1 MKKGFILGM
10 ALVGHLVQ
18 AGTSAARE
26 AIEDPAAVDV
36 LIERETAVLE
46 DFRWKAHLSQ
56 TLPSVARDNRD
67 NVKMCQAGRET
78 YVRMKRTMTRL
89 YPAAWPA
96 PQGRI
101 TVPATILPWPLLE
114 VSKVRCQMCEEAP

>member
-1 MKKGFILGM
+1 M

-36 LIERETAVLE
+36 LIERETASLLEARHGNGSKSWVSLTRSKGSRGLSTMQFQLEAVLE

-67 NVKMCQAGRET
+67 NVKMCQDRQFLAHANSALSAK
-78 YVRMKRTMTRL
+78 MQRL
-89 YPAAWPA
+89 
-96 PQGRI
+96 
-101 TVPATILPWPLLE
+101 
-114 VSKVRCQMCEEAP
+114 CQCH